1 MMAETRK
8 ILGDESIPVSATC
21 VRVPVYNA
29 HSESVNVQTREDL
42 SPERCRE
49 LLDSFPGVTVVDD
62 PAAGRYPMP
71 IDAAGPRRRVRRP
84 HPARPLA
91 RALPQHV
98 GGVGQ
103 PAQGRRH
110 QRRAARRADRR
121 ARPDRVAR
129 PGARPASSPSMSRL
143 ARDAGRARGA
153 RRASRRRPAP
163 TPPPAPR
170 DPYAEATRPDQVVL
184 TWRSGVGPGCR
195 SSSATRSTATACGSG
210 EARHAAVRGRVAA
223 GEHALRV
230 RRAGARAGW
239 RERRTR
245 PSRGSRRPPSRAFEI
260 GPYLQQLTP
269 TGGRDRLA
277 DLRARH
283 DRAPLRPG
291 GRPAR
296 GRRARRRADAG
307 ATRCRCAA
315 FSPEPTTATSGSPTA
330 SSASCP
336 PSARPSPGRTVL
348 VRRDRRLRHR
358 DARRAREPA
367 PPVGR
372 PGGRPRDHDRRQ
384 RADLR
389 HRGRVPAASCS
400 ARCAT

>member
-49 LLDSFPGVTVVDD
+49 LLDCLPRRDRG
-62 PAAGRYPMP
+62 GRPRGRP
-71 IDAAGPRRRVRRP
+71 LSDADRRCGPRRRVRRP
-84 HPARPLA
+84 DPARPLA

-110 QRRAARRADRR
+110 QRRPARRADRG
-121 ARPDRVAR
+121 ARPDEVAR
-129 PGARPASSPSMSRL
+129 PGARRADARTRCRGGAAML
-143 ARDAGRARGA
+143 AALAVLA
-153 RRASRRRPAP
+153 CFPAP
-163 TPPPAPR
+163 AGAEPPPAPR

-184 TWRSGVGPGCR
+184 TWRSGSDPAPELERYAVYRDGVR
-195 SSSATRSTATACGSG
+195 VG
-210 EARHAAVRGRVAA
+210 EADTAAFRGRVAA
-223 GEHALRV
+223 REHALRV
-230 RRAGARAGW
+230 RRARARRRMARAP
-239 RERRTR
+239 TR
-245 PSRGSRRPPSRAFEI
+245 PSARITTPPSRAFEI

-269 TGGRDRLA
+269 TGGRGRVA

-296 GRRARRRADAG
+296 GRRARRRADPAPRGAG
-307 ATRCRCAA
+307 
-315 FSPEPTTATSGSPTA
+315 
-330 SSASCP
+330 
-336 PSARPSPGRTVL
+336 ARPSRPAPTYELPVG
-348 VRRDRRLRHR
+348 VRRQAREAVRVSH
-358 DARRAREPA
+358 ARRAA
-367 PPVGR
+367 PDGSR
-372 PGGRPRDHDRRQ
+372 
-384 RADLR
+384 
-389 HRGRVPAASCS
+389 S
-400 ARCAT
+400 A